1 MTVSFPTINGL
12 PVFDALG
19 LDPARAN
26 LVQASFRGVPFHAEM
41 SDVAGGRRVVEHVF
55 PLRDQ
60 PYLEDLGRRPR
71 TIRMTGFVVGPLSG
85 TLFASSAPLWNV
97 QRDALLD
104 ALEGSDQP
112 GTLIHPTMGAM
123 QCRVGGVHVAEQI
136 VEHFGAAVFTMEF
149 LVEGDP
155 ANPSGVT
162 DPASSLLNGIG
173 SLLPLISAGYETLE
187 LAETSPALL
196 LGTAVAAMT
205 GLPATTVL
213 GAVGMLPAIQETPFN
228 LAATAAAV
236 QAATQAMVGGVL
248 AAQPAPP
255 GTDDPV
261 AGTPFYAAPA
271 ADPSGG
277 LLTLAQF
284 GSALPAPANA
294 AQAAMQA
301 AVAAL
306 IAGNAIAAMAQVYAQ
321 VAWPTQNA
329 AASAAETLLGLI
341 DGQTEAA
348 ANAGADDLY
357 RGWRALY
364 ALTATYMAEVAQ
376 QLPAIVTYATGDSY
390 PAPVLAQMLYGSA
403 LDADTLF
410 ALNDVPSP
418 LFMPAA
424 GLALTP

>member
-41 SDVAGGRRVVEHVF
+41 SDVGGGRRVVEHVF

-123 QCRVGGVHVAEQI
+123 QCRVGGVHVVEQI

-149 LVEGDP
+149 LLEGDP

-162 DPASSLLNGIG
+162 DPASSLLAGVA
-173 SLLPLISAGYETLE
+173 SLLPLLSAAYETVE
-187 LAETSPALL
+187 LGETSPATL
-196 LGTAVAAMT
+196 LGTAVSAMS

-236 QAATQAMVGGVL
+236 QAATQAMVTGVL
-248 AAQPAPP
+248 AAQPAPAT
-255 GTDDPV
+255 TDDPV

-277 LLTLAQF
+277 VVGLAQF
-284 GSALPAPANA
+284 GASLPAPANA
-294 AQAAMQA
+294 AQSAMQA
-301 AVAAL
+301 AVVAL
-306 IAGNAIAAMAQVYAQ
+306 VSGNATAAVAQIYAQ
-321 VAWPTQNA
+321 IAWPTQNA
-329 AASAAETLLGLI
+329 AEGAASSLLALI
-341 DGQTEAA
+341 DGQIEAA
-348 ANAGADDLY
+348 ASAGADDLY

-364 ALTATYMAEVAQ
+364 ALAATYMAQVAQ
-376 QLPAIVTYATGDSY
+376 QLPAVITYVAGDSY
-390 PAPVLAQMLYGSA
+390 PAPVLAQRLYGSA
-403 LDADTLF
+403 AGADALF

-418 LFMPAA
+418 LFMPAT